1 MLAINR
7 GEQNKI
13 LSVKIVVPD
22 TVFQKFSVF
31 CNDKWSK
38 NRSSDI
44 TRKSIMG
51 EAIKDSYNR
60 LGKFHLFV

>member
-22 TVFQKFSVF
+22 IVFQKFSVI
-31 CNDKWSK
+31 CHDKWPK
-38 NRSSDI
+38 NRSFDT

-60 LGKFHLFV
+60 LGKFELF